1 MRVLDDFQIE
11 LKDDEIIR
19 MLSNKNSSKKVSPE
33 LYTEINEMKQLALD
47 IIKPKGVY
55 DIFESKKLAPKF
67 LFNKS
72 EKTILA
78 VCTIGNELEKLS
90 SEYLQ
95 RGELAKGVILDAIAS
110 HAAEETAELINQII
124 LDDLKEELEN
134 KEVTC
139 RFSPGYCQ
147 WVLEEG
153 QKLIFQLLPT
163 EAIDVTLSVT
173 MMMKPVKSVS
183 FAINTGKKVDKELGK
198 RGCET
203 CDLENCAYR
212 RSN

>member
-1 MRVLDDFQIE
+1 MRVLDE
-11 LKDDEIIR
+11 LKIKLKNEEIIHY
-19 MLSNKNSSKKVSPE
+19 LSNKNSSKKISPE
-33 LYTEINEMKQLALD
+33 LYDEINEMKQLAVD
-47 IIKPKGVY
+47 VIKPKGVY
-55 DIFESKKLAPKF
+55 DIFNSEELKPRF
-67 LFNKS
+67 LFKKS

-78 VCTIGNELEKLS
+78 VCTIGKDLEKLS

-110 HAAEETAELINQII
+110 QAAEETAETVNQII
-124 LDDLKEELEN
+124 LNDMKEEIEN

-173 MMMKPVKSVS
+173 MMMKPIKSVS
-183 FAINTGKKVDKELGK
+183 FAFNIGDEVDKELGV

-203 CDLENCAYR
+203 CTLDNCVYR
-212 RSN
+212 KTK

>member
-1 MRVLDDFQIE
+1 MRILDELQIE
-11 LKDDEIIR
+11 LNNEEIIR
-19 MLSNKNSSKKVSPE
+19 FLSNKNSSKKASPDLHE
-33 LYTEINEMKQLALD
+33 EINEMKQLALD

-55 DIFESKKLAPKF
+55 DIFNSEELKPRF

-72 EKTILA
+72 EKTIFA
-78 VCTIGNELEKLS
+78 VCTIGNKLEKLS

-110 HAAEETAELINQII
+110 HAAEETAERVNKMI
-124 LDDLKEELEN
+124 LDDLKDEIKN
-134 KEVTC
+134 KEVTY

-153 QKLIFQLLPT
+153 QKLVFQLLPT

-173 MMMKPVKSVS
+173 MMMKPIKSVS
-183 FAINTGKKVDKELGK
+183 FAINIGAEVDKDLGV
-198 RGCET
+198 RDCGT
-203 CDLENCAYR
+203 CDMINCAFR
-212 RSN
+212 KE

>member
-1 MRVLDDFQIE
+1 MRVLDELKIE
-11 LKDDEIIR
+11 LSNEEIIR
-19 MLSNKNSSKKVSPE
+19 YLSNKNSSKKASPE
-33 LYTEINEMKQLALD
+33 LHEEINEMKQLALD
-47 IIKPKGVY
+47 VIDPKGVY
-55 DIFESKKLAPKF
+55 DIFNSEELKPRF
-67 LFNKS
+67 LFKKS

-78 VCTIGNELEKLS
+78 VCTIGNDLEKLS
-90 SEYLQ
+90 SEQLQ

-110 HAAEETAELINQII
+110 HAAEETAERVNQII
-124 LDDLKEELEN
+124 LDDLKEETKN

-183 FAINTGKKVDKELGK
+183 FAVNVGKEVDKELGI
-198 RGCET
+198 RGCAT

-212 RSN
+212 R